1 MWYCYATELHAY
13 DFVIEDFVIKKWAM
27 LGIPNRTICDDAL
40 ANMVAAGRR
49 HLKLAGATKEPKF
62 YLSLILIDLKVN
74 SLMWLTNGYHIG

>member
-1 MWYCYATELHAY
+1 
-13 DFVIEDFVIKKWAM
+13 M

-74 SLMWLTNGYHIG
+74 SLM